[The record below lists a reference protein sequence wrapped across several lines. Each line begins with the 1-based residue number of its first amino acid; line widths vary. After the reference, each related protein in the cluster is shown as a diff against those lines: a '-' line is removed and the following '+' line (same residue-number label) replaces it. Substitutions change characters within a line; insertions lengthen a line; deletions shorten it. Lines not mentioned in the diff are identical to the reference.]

1 MRQHWENDGPVPSPG
16 TERKNRLVGQIVRGT
31 LWIRRIVNPPVAAPP
46 MKLTLTIE
54 GRPET
59 IEILS
64 PAPACRFQ
72 LGDAPPR
79 DANVETP
86 EPGVYSVLLDG
97 RSYDAFVEDTPAGL
111 VVTIEGHRLEIE
123 VRDLRRWSRKTAG
136 AGSDAVQSILS
147 PMPGKVIRVLAAP
160 GDPVVPGQGI
170 VVVEAMKMQNELKS
184 NRTGR
189 VLSVQAKEGATVTA
203 GELLATIE

>member
-1 MRQHWENDGPVPSPG
+1 
-16 TERKNRLVGQIVRGT
+16 
-31 LWIRRIVNPPVAAPP
+31 
-46 MKLTLTIE
+46 MKLSLMID
-54 GRPET
+54 GRGDT

-72 LGDAPPR
+72 VGDAAPR
-79 DANVETP
+79 DASVESP

-97 RSYDAFVEDTPAGL
+97 RSYDAFVEDTPTGL
-111 VVTIEGHRLEIE
+111 VVTIEGHRFELEI
-123 VRDLRRWSRKTAG
+123 RDPRRWSRKTAG
-136 AGSDAVQSILS
+136 AGAGAVQSIVS
-147 PMPGKVIRVLAAP
+147 PMPGKVVRVLAAP
-160 GDPVVPGQGI
+160 GDEVVAGQGI

-189 VLSVQAKEGATVTA
+189 VLSVPAKEGATVNA

>member
-1 MRQHWENDGPVPSPG
+1 
-16 TERKNRLVGQIVRGT
+16 
-31 LWIRRIVNPPVAAPP
+31 
-46 MKLTLTIE
+46 MKLALTID
-54 GRPET
+54 GRPDT
-59 IEILS
+59 MEILA

-111 VVTIEGHRLEIE
+111 VVTIEGHRFEIE
-123 VRDLRRWSRKTAG
+123 VRDPRRWSRKTAG

>member
-1 MRQHWENDGPVPSPG
+1 
-16 TERKNRLVGQIVRGT
+16 
-31 LWIRRIVNPPVAAPP
+31 
-46 MKLTLTIE
+46 MKLALTID
-54 GRPET
+54 GRPDT
-59 IEILS
+59 IEILA

-79 DANVETP
+79 DADVESP

-97 RSYDAFVEDTPAGL
+97 RSFDAFVENTPTGL
-111 VVTIEGHRLEIE
+111 VVTIEGYRWIIE
-123 VRDLRRWSRKTAG
+123 VRDPRRWSRKTAG

-147 PMPGKVIRVLAAP
+147 PMPGKVVRVLAAP
-160 GDPVVPGQGI
+160 GDPVVSGQGI

-189 VLSVQAKEGATVTA
+189 VLTVPTKEGATVTA

>member
-1 MRQHWENDGPVPSPG
+1 
-16 TERKNRLVGQIVRGT
+16 
-31 LWIRRIVNPPVAAPP
+31 
-46 MKLTLTIE
+46 MKLALTID
-54 GRPET
+54 GRADT

-64 PAPACRFQ
+64 PAPDCRFQ

-86 EPGVYSVLLDG
+86 ERGVYSVLLDG
-97 RSYDAFVEDTPAGL
+97 RSYDAFVEDTPTGL
-111 VVTIEGHRLEIE
+111 VVTIEGHRFELE
-123 VRDLRRWSRKTAG
+123 VRDPRRWSRKSSGVG
-136 AGSDAVQSILS
+136 AGAVQSIVS
-147 PMPGKVIRVLAAP
+147 PMPGKVVRVLASP
-160 GDPVVPGQGI
+160 GDEVVAGQGI

-189 VLSVQAKEGATVTA
+189 VLSVPAKEGATVSA

>member
-1 MRQHWENDGPVPSPG
+1 
-16 TERKNRLVGQIVRGT
+16 
-31 LWIRRIVNPPVAAPP
+31 
-46 MKLTLTIE
+46 MKLFFTID
-54 GRPET
+54 GREDT

-64 PAPACRFQ
+64 RPVGHPAACRFQ

-79 DANVETP
+79 DADVEVP

-97 RSYDAFVEDTPAGL
+97 RSYDAFVEDTPSGL
-111 VVTIEGHRLEIE
+111 VVTIEGHRFELDI
-123 VRDLRRWSRKTAG
+123 RDPRRWSRKTAG

-160 GDPVVPGQGI
+160 GDEVVPGQGI

-184 NRTGR
+184 NRKGR
-189 VLSVQAKEGATVTA
+189 VLSVPAQEGATVTA
-203 GELLATIE
+203 GELLATIV